1 MYPTRQPNTQAISP
15 FTHAQTPDALGRVE
29 VKPTTV
35 EVKKEVPFFKLKV
48 TEHECTST
56 LTGEGLWITG
66 YVE

>member
-56 LTGEGLWITG
+56 HTGEGSL
-66 YVE
+66 VM